1 MPLNTFLR
9 FFAFTALC
17 TGLWGTVAH
26 AEKADKDKPMNIEAD
41 NMRHDENQKLTK
53 FNGNVVAFKGTLVMR
68 ADRMEVQE
76 DSQGQQIAKFWAAP
90 KQRIF
95 FRQKREGVDE
105 YTEGE
110 AETAIYDK
118 QADQVTLIQRAEA
131 RILRGSEV
139 ANQVSGDKIVF
150 NNTTEVMTV
159 DGQPKGQAASG
170 RGERVRAVLTPRKDL
185 PALAPT
191 ATPTPALHSSPT
203 LGESKKP

>member
-17 TGLWGTVAH
+17 GALWGTPAH

-41 NMRHDENQKLTK
+41 TMRHDESLKLTK
-53 FNGNVVAFKGTLVMR
+53 FNGNVVAIKGTLVMR

-76 DSQGQQIAKFWAAP
+76 DSKGQQIAKFWAAP

-110 AETAIYDK
+110 GETAIYDK
-118 QADQVTLIQRAEA
+118 QADQITLIQRAEA

-139 ANQVSGDKIVF
+139 ANQVTGDKIVF

-159 DGQPKGQAASG
+159 DGQPKGQAAAG
-170 RGERVRAVLTPRKDL
+170 RGERVRAVLTPRKEASA
-185 PALAPT
+185 PAST
-191 ATPTPALHSSPT
+191 ATPVLRSSPI

>member
-17 TGLWGTVAH
+17 TGLWGTAAH

-53 FNGNVVAFKGTLVMR
+53 FNGNVVALKGTLIMR
-68 ADRMEVQE
+68 AERMEVQE
-76 DSQGQQIAKFWAAP
+76 DSKGQQIAKFWAAP

-118 QADQVTLIQRAEA
+118 QADQVTLVQRAEA

-139 ANQVSGDKIVF
+139 ANLVTGEKIVF

-170 RGERVRAVLTPRKDL
+170 RGERVRAVLTPRKEATA
-185 PALAPT
+185 PAPS
-191 ATPTPALHSSPT
+191 ATPTLRSSPL

>member
-17 TGLWGTVAH
+17 TGLWGTAAH

-41 NMRHDENQKLTK
+41 NMRHDESQKLTK
-53 FNGNVVAFKGTLVMR
+53 FNGNVVALKGTLIMR
-68 ADRMEVQE
+68 AERMEVQE
-76 DSQGQQIAKFWAAP
+76 DSKGQQIAKFWAAP

-118 QADQVTLIQRAEA
+118 QADQVTLVQRAEA

-139 ANQVSGDKIVF
+139 ANLVTGEKIVF

-170 RGERVRAVLTPRKDL
+170 RGERVRAVLTPRKEATA
-185 PALAPT
+185 PAPS
-191 ATPTPALHSSPT
+191 ATPTLRSSPL